1 MYFPPPLSLNRLFS
15 ILLAA
20 LSLSIAMPSAQAS
33 AENAAPG
40 VSVSLVPPVAG
51 VEPESSILRLVPEPG
66 IFVLI
71 AAAGFLFI
79 IRRRV

>member
-1 MYFPPPLSLNRLFS
+1 MYFRRSLSLNRLFS

-20 LSLSIAMPSAQAS
+20 LILSIAMPSAQAL
-33 AENAAPG
+33 AEHAAPG
-40 VSVSLVPPVAG
+40 VTVSLTPPVAG
-51 VEPESSILRLVPEPG
+51 VKPESSIRRLVPEPG